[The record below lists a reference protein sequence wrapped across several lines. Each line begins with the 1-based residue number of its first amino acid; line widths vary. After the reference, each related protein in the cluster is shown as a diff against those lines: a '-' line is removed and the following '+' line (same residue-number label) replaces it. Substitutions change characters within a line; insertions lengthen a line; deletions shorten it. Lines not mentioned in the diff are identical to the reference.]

1 MACSDMAPFNKSSDV
16 RTTVTWKINRIIAS
30 LQDFF
35 GGLPIRRL
43 CTDRVYFFIS
53 AVLGIMSLVAC
64 GNQGGTNIELPLSSE
79 RRAPTGADQPLLLS
93 LLPVE
98 SAAVMYERFQPLKY
112 YLEKTT
118 GRSVVIRIAKDY
130 ETAIQE
136 IGEGKVHMACLDPA
150 TYCEVRARYRGSI
163 VPLAKPVGRDG
174 ARSRSVL
181 VVKKGSP
188 IERVADMRG
197 KKIALGSRQS
207 SFSYLMP
214 LAMLQDVGV
223 NIHDFTAVQ
232 YLQQEDRVALSVLIG
247 EHDVGA
253 LSESVAR
260 RYTEDGLK
268 IIKSSEAIPQFV
280 LCAASSMPEE
290 IMQAVIRGLVGPR
303 ERGQTLAFGDDIES
317 FEPAADR
324 DFDVV
329 RVMQKNLT
337 GRDYVEYRE
346 RTVKV
351 AVLPLYSA
359 ITLYDRYDPLMR
371 YLSAKTGYEFKLL
384 IPKDFEDFVR
394 VVRSGKA
401 DFSYQNPYIFAVIRR
416 DQDIVPLVTTLG
428 EDHLAE
434 GEGGGENFRGV
445 IITRKD
451 SPIETLAGLK
461 NRKVLITS
469 PKSAGGYL
477 SQKLFLA
484 KYGIDADKDLKIV
497 DAKKQENVIL
507 GVYRGEADAGFVR
520 ESALIVWKD
529 EVDMEKIKVLA
540 RTTPLPNWPFALCS
554 KRNPGLGEKVRS
566 ILIGIKDKTVLDAA
580 KINGFKAANS
590 AEFDALG
597 GY

>member
-1 MACSDMAPFNKSSDV
+1 MS
-16 RTTVTWKINRIIAS
+16 S

-35 GGLPIRRL
+35 GVSVRRL
-43 CTDRVYFFIS
+43 CTDRVYFFFP
-53 AVLGIMSLVAC
+53 ACLVMMSLFAC
-64 GNQGGTNIELPLSSE
+64 GNQGGTNIPPPLSSE
-79 RRAPTGADQPLLLS
+79 RHASADAAQPLFLS

-98 SAAVMYERFQPLKY
+98 SAAIMYERFQPLKY

-118 GRSVVIRIAKDY
+118 GRRIVIRVAKDY

-163 VPLAKPVGRDG
+163 VPLAKPVRRDG

-181 VVKKGSP
+181 VVKQGSP
-188 IERVADMRG
+188 IERIADMRG
-197 KKIALGSRQS
+197 KKVALGSRQS

-223 NIHDFTAVQ
+223 NIRDFNAVQ

-260 RYTEDGLK
+260 KYTADGLK

-280 LCAASSMPEE
+280 LCVASSLPEE
-290 IMQAVIRGLVGPR
+290 ITQAVVRSLVGPGK
-303 ERGQTLAFGDDIES
+303 RGQPLALGDDIES

-337 GRDYVEYRE
+337 GRDYVEYHE

-371 YLSAKTGYEFKLL
+371 YLSEKTGYEFKLL

-394 VVRSGKA
+394 IVRSGKA
-401 DFSYQNPYIFAVIRR
+401 DFSYQNPYIFAGIRK

-434 GEGGGENFRGV
+434 GQGGGENFRGV

-451 SPIETLAGLK
+451 SSIGTLAGLR

-484 KYGIDADKDLKIV
+484 QHGIDADRDLKIV

-520 ESALIVWKD
+520 EAALVVWKD
-529 EVDMEKIKVLA
+529 EVDMKKIRVLA
-540 RTTPLPNWPFALCS
+540 RTTPLPNWPFASCS
-554 KRNPGLGEKVRS
+554 NRNPGLSDKVRN
-566 ILIGIKDKTVLDAA
+566 ILISLRDKTVLDAA
-580 KINGFKAANS
+580 KISGFKAANS
-590 AEFDALG
+590 AEFEALG